1 MKRLLQSGLLW
12 ACNTVAIARVMAGNP
27 SGPERPPSSSRELPQ
42 LAGTAADIAPSAYE
56 YRANRPPGDN
66 PPESWLA
73 LMWFAHQPLNK
84 PVDIEAP
91 AIKQVLCGLLWEE
104 IRPVQR
110 IELKW
115 SGDLKRVPAPEEVQ
129 ITVLENKGTSSS
141 WWNNLNAVPK
151 PVKATVSNDG
161 RTFRYDL
168 ATETCGIVVNVT
180 GARRASEFDS
190 PAVQV
195 FVTELWKKMDVE
207 IEWGFEQATVEKN
220 YSGRIETYDGRVTG
234 VRPLDDDVTTTT
246 KGSSSWRSAGK
257 SPARRGLKA
266 SLLYLGTA
274 KWRRVQPFI
283 SQPDDVA
290 RTIVTLWTEAGNF
303 SFLAADLENGPILA
317 PEYGFFVRRTT
328 PLLPPLAKP
337 APDLRVP
344 RTLLTNRLNSIAG
357 SPELVGWGSDD
368 TPWFGGNSSATAV
381 SVRGITI
388 PARSVAMH
396 PGPMQSVAVGWQ
408 SPIRGRIKVN
418 GRVAHGQNGGD
429 GIEWWLANETRTQ
442 RQHLSHGV
450 TDGSGAQTIP
460 AEKDAGALD
469 EIAVEPGDMISLV
482 VGPKGTHYC
491 DTSVIELVLTEIGG
505 EGRVWNL
512 TDDVVGTLQ
521 SGNPHAD
528 HEGQTSVWS
537 FYAEK
542 TASIQ
547 QLIPSEPPIPLAS
560 AARNARE
567 FIAELRARNLST
579 VRERTRAHE
588 EQSWESA
595 VVPMRGSNLP
605 PHPVP
610 PAEFMPLMQVQVP
623 SERLTAQWNL
633 GVWHLVRHC
642 QKNPQTGRRW
652 FNDYPYGILGA
663 ETYLILAALDLM
675 GAHEAAADGFDQWLS
690 LPMDPHSSSEGHH
703 PWALPDRP
711 NGLFTDGRGCLTH
724 AVGPPGAGGN
734 MDGVHAFGPGS
745 IGWALAE
752 HFWLTGDKEW
762 LKAAAPRMKANAEWM
777 LRQRRVD
784 ASLMP
789 GGERLWCKGLQPALQ
804 VTPDSGGLW
813 MQFYECEGYYWASVA
828 RLAAALA
835 VVDPK
840 GGARLAAEAD
850 SYARDLR
857 AAVERSIA
865 LSPVIPVRDGTFHSV
880 IPFACYVRGL
890 ATGAWGWRREGS
902 GEHVGPLYWDTVQSA
917 AALISPAGLLSAQD
931 VRVQGYLDVLEDRLL
946 LENPRV
952 GQRDWFLAGWQHQA
966 GLERT
971 SNLHLMADDAPCFLR
986 SLLNGYAIDILPDQG
1001 YVFNEHATHGPPD
1014 KIFEEA
1020 AFLERLRDLLVWEE
1034 GPNLWLARAT
1044 PRAWFEQGQRISVK
1058 NAPTHF
1064 GLTGYEIVSDVD
1076 HGRISATLHLPLR
1089 YPANAV
1095 WLRVR
1100 HPRAAPIRRVL
1111 IKGQD
1116 WPDFDPMREAVKL
1129 HGQTGEVNVEV
1140 RY

>member
-1 MKRLLQSGLLW
+1 VLVLLAVSL
-12 ACNTVAIARVMAGNP
+12 VATAHLVAATLD
-27 SGPERPPSSSRELPQ
+27 GPESPVMTRSSPRDFGALVGMP
-42 LAGTAADIAPSAYE
+42 ADIAPSAYQ
-56 YRANRPPGDN
+56 YRANRPPADN
-66 PPESWLA
+66 PPESWLP

-84 PVDIEAP
+84 PVDIDAP

-110 IELKW
+110 VELTW
-115 SGDLKRVPAPEEVQ
+115 SGDLKRSPSPEDVE
-129 ITVLENKGTSSS
+129 ITVLQAKGTSSS
-141 WWNNLNAVPK
+141 WWNNLEALPK
-151 PVKATVSNDG
+151 QVKATVSKDG
-161 RTFRYDL
+161 RTYRYDL
-168 ATETCGIVVNVT
+168 AADTCGIVVSVS
-180 GARRASEFDS
+180 GSRSASEFDV

-195 FVTELWKKMDVE
+195 FVAELWKHMDVE
-207 IEWGFEQATVEKN
+207 LEWGFEPATLDKD
-220 YSGRIETYDGRVTG
+220 YSGRIETYDGQVAG
-234 VRPLDDDVTTTT
+234 VCPLDGDVSTTITST
-246 KGSSSWRSAGK
+246 GSWRTAGK
-257 SPARRGLKA
+257 GPARRGLKA

-274 KWRRVQPFI
+274 KWRRVQPFT

-328 PLLPPLAKP
+328 PLLPQPAKP

-344 RTLLTNRLNSIAG
+344 RTLLTNRMNSIAG

-368 TPWFGGNSSATAV
+368 TPWFGGNPSATPV

-388 PARSVAMH
+388 PARSLAMH
-396 PGPMQSVAVGWQ
+396 PGPTQSVVVGWR
-408 SPIRGRIKVN
+408 SPISGRVKAR
-418 GRVAHGQNGGD
+418 GRVAHGQSGGD
-429 GIEWWLANETRTQ
+429 GIEWWLAHKTRTQ

-450 TDGSGAQTIP
+450 TDGSGTRAIG
-460 AEKDAGALD
+460 AETDTKALD

-491 DTSVIELVLTEIGG
+491 DTTVIELVFTEVGG

-521 SGNPHAD
+521 AGNPHVD
-528 HEGQTSVWS
+528 GDGRTGVWS
-537 FYAEK
+537 FYTEE
-542 TASIQ
+542 TVSIT
-547 QLIPSEPPIPLAS
+547 QLIPSEPPIALAS
-560 AARNARE
+560 SARNARE
-567 FIAELRARNLST
+567 FIAELHARNLRT
-579 VRERTRAHE
+579 IREQTRTHE
-588 EQSWESA
+588 EQSWERA
-595 VVPMRGSNLP
+595 VVAMRGTNLP

-610 PAEFMPLMQVQVP
+610 PVEFMQPMQVQVP

-633 GVWHLVRHC
+633 GVWHLLRHC
-642 QKNPQTGRRW
+642 QKNPQTGRLW

-675 GAHEAAADGFDQWLS
+675 GAHEAAVDGFDQWLS
-690 LPMDPHSSSEGHH
+690 LPMNPSSKGHH

-724 AVGPPGAGGN
+724 AVGPPGAGGH

-745 IGWALAE
+745 IGWALTE
-752 HFWLTGDKEW
+752 HFWLTGDTQW

-777 LRQRRVD
+777 LRQRRVV

-828 RLAAALA
+828 RLAAALV
-835 VVDPK
+835 VVDPE

-850 SYARDLR
+850 AYAQDLR

-865 LSPVIPVRDGTFHSV
+865 LSPVVPVRDGTFHSV

-986 SLLNGYAIDILPDQG
+986 SLLNGYAIDILPEQG

-1020 AFLERLRDLLVWEE
+1020 AFLERVRDLLVWEQ
-1034 GPNLWLARAT
+1034 GPNLWLARAA

-1064 GLTGYEIVSDVD
+1064 GPTGYEITSDVD
-1076 HGRISATLHLPLR
+1076 HGRISAMLNLPSR

-1095 WLRVR
+1095 WLRLR
-1100 HPRAAPIRRVL
+1100 HPRATAIRRVSVN
-1111 IKGQD
+1111 GQD
-1116 WPDFDPMREAVKL
+1116 WPDFDPTREAVKL
-1129 HGQTGEVNVEV
+1129 HGQTGEVSIEV